1 MASVWVLTADVS
13 TDVAGEV
20 LDAGGV
26 VGVFASEDAA
36 AKYWRDEIVDT
47 YVRRK
52 REYSLEEYTVKG

>member
-1 MASVWVLTADVS
+1 MATVWILTADVS

-20 LDAGGV
+20 LDSGGV
-26 VGVFASEDAA
+26 VGVFESEAA
-36 AKYWRDEIVDT
+36 ASKYWREEIVDT